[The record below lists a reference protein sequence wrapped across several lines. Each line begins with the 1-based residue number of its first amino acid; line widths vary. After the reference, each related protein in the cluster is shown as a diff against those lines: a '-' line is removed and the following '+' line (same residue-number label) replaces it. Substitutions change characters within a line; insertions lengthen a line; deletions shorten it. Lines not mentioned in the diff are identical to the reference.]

1 VACALL
7 AAYAAVVAGDAAE
20 AVGAL
25 GVLALLVLAGS
36 LMVGST
42 SGIAWTLALA
52 AAAYASALAVRGDDR
67 VDPGAPLVGA
77 GLLVLAELAYW
88 SLERRGPGYEE
99 LRVVARRL
107 AALGAL
113 AFLSL
118 VLGAFV
124 VVVTAAPLGG
134 GLAWDLVG
142 VAAAGA
148 TLAIVAWLARRTA
161 G

>member
-1 VACALL
+1 MALAFL
-7 AAYAAVVAGDAAE
+7 AASLAAGWR
-20 AVGAL
+20 
-25 GVLALLVLAGS
+25 
-36 LMVGST
+36 
-42 SGIAWTLALA
+42 SGIAWTLVLV
-52 AAAYASALAVRGDDR
+52 AAAYATGLAVRGDDT
-67 VDPGAPLVGA
+67 VDPGAPLFGA
-77 GLLVLAELAYW
+77 ALLVLAELAYW

-99 LRVVARRL
+99 PGVVMRRL
-107 AALGAL
+107 AALGGL
-113 AFLSL
+113 GFLSL

-134 GLAWDLVG
+134 GLAWDVVG